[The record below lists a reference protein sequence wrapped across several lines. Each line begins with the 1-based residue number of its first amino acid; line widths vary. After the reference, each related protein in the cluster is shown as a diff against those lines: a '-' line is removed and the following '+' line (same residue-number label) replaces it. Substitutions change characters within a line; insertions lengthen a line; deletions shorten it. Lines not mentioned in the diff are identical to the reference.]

1 MKEFW
6 RMGKEEVLKEL
17 GVSQQGLA
25 GKDVES
31 RKEKYGENILEEAHK
46 KSILR
51 FVSSHIGSCS
61 YYFSCFRKR

>member
-25 GKDVES
+25 GKDV
-31 RKEKYGENILEEAHK
+31 KTEKKNMEK
-46 KSILR
+46 T
-51 FVSSHIGSCS
+51 F
-61 YYFSCFRKR
+61 

>member
-31 RKEKYGENILEEAHK
+31 RKEKYGENILEE
-46 KSILR
+46 
-51 FVSSHIGSCS
+51 HI
-61 YYFSCFRKR
+61 RKAYLEFLWNNLLIC

>member
-31 RKEKYGENILEEAHK
+31 RKEKYGENNIITHIQ
-46 KSILR
+46 SI
-51 FVSSHIGSCS
+51 
-61 YYFSCFRKR
+61 